1 MNSRS
6 LCILQGVMD
15 IRGASKTS
23 AKKISKAIFQ
33 TMVEM
38 AGDGIFVY
46 QSGRF
51 FYVNAAFERILGY
64 CARELEGM
72 SWKDVVHPDSI
83 EMVERRYEQRIRGE
97 EVPAR
102 YEVTFVTKNS
112 MSRIISLSPSAIFLG
127 GEPATLNIAR
137 DITERKQMEEY
148 LTAYNEFLNGLIENS
163 SDAIVASDLKGNVL
177 VFNKAAEAITGYP
190 VSEIFS
196 RRLSIDDFVTRDER
210 RRILLLLDQ
219 GTAEKPYR
227 LVGEE
232 TSMRI
237 KGGEVIPISL
247 SASYVY
253 QGGVP
258 VAGISIFRDL
268 RPIKEVQEK
277 LKTSEEKY
285 RILVENTK
293 DGIFVYQDHFFKYTN
308 PKFRELLGYTS
319 SELDT
324 MGFRDLVRAE
334 LADLI
339 EARYEKRIKGE
350 LVPDE
355 YEIALRAKNGTWRAF
370 EISPSIIEYEK
381 RPATQNIIR
390 DITQRRNQQKALR
403 ASETKYRTT
412 VEHTGTAIMLLEDN
426 QVISLVNRQFE
437 RLSGFSREEIEG
449 KTPFTEI
456 VHPDDV
462 ERMVGHHR
470 ARREGKKGVPSEYE
484 FRIIDKA
491 GRVRDAF
498 LTIGLIPGTKQS
510 IVSVMDITD
519 RKNMERE
526 LEQSRKMA
534 ALGEMSAH
542 VAHEVRNPLQKI
554 KTGIEL
560 LGSSKPLVQR
570 QKKILEGVTSGIDTL
585 EKFVT
590 QILEWTRSGKANIK
604 AYSISNIIEG
614 LLFNRADQCKVRG
627 IEVNMSFDAEHDR
640 IMVDGI
646 QIRQLMENLIDNA
659 LDAMPE
665 GGALTVSTS
674 HVPGYVFKNRIREFS
689 SDMLEICVADTGC
702 GIEEEDLEKIFQP
715 FYTCKARGT
724 GIGLALVQKIVDM
737 HHGEVTVLSR
747 VGDGSR
753 FLIRIPVDQSAVVSG
768 AAGKPED
775 LS

>member
-1 MNSRS
+1 MSA
-6 LCILQGVMD
+6 
-15 IRGASKTS
+15 RGASKNS
-23 AKKISKAIFQ
+23 ARKISKAIFQ
-33 TMVEM
+33 TMVEK

-46 QSGRF
+46 HSGHF
-51 FYVNAAFERILGY
+51 FYVNPAFERILGY
-64 CARELEGM
+64 SARELEGM

-83 EMVERRYEQRIRGE
+83 EMVEQRYEQRIRGE
-97 EVPAR
+97 KVPAR
-102 YEVTFVTKNS
+102 YEVTFLTKNS
-112 MSRIISLSPSAIFLG
+112 MSRIISLSPSVIFLG

-148 LTAYNEFLNGLIENS
+148 LTTYNEFLNGLIENS

-177 VFNKAAEAITGYP
+177 VFNKAAEVITGYAAN
-190 VSEIFS
+190 EIFS
-196 RRLSIDDFVTRDER
+196 RPLRIDDFVTQDER
-210 RRILLLLDQ
+210 MRILKLLDQ
-219 GTAEKPYR
+219 GTADKPYR

-237 KGGEVIPISL
+237 RGGETIPISL
-247 SASYVY
+247 SASYIY
-253 QGGVP
+253 KDGVP

-285 RILVENTK
+285 RVLVENSK
-293 DGIFVYQDHFFKYTN
+293 DGIFVYQDHVFKYTN

-319 SELDT
+319 RELST
-324 MGFRDLVRAE
+324 MGFRHLVRPE

-355 YEIALRAKNGTWRAF
+355 YEIALRAKDGTWRAF

-412 VEHTGTAIMLLEDN
+412 VEHTGTAIVLLEDN
-426 QVISLVNRQFE
+426 QIISLVNRQFE

-449 KTPFTEI
+449 KAPFTVI

-462 ERMVGHHR
+462 ERMVGYHR
-470 ARREGKKGVPSEYE
+470 ARREGKKDVPSEYE

-560 LGSSKPLVQR
+560 LGSSKPLDER

-614 LLFNRADQCKVRG
+614 LLFNRDDQCRQQG
-627 IEVNMSFDAEHDR
+627 IEVSMRFDAEHDS
-640 IMVDGI
+640 IMVDGT

-659 LDAMPE
+659 LDAMP
-665 GGALTVSTS
+665 GGGVLTISIS
-674 HVPGYVFKNRIREFS
+674 HMPGYVFRTRVREFS
-689 SDMLEICVADTGC
+689 SDALEICVQDTGC
-702 GIEEEDLEKIFQP
+702 GIEEGDLEKIFQP

-724 GIGLALVQKIVDM
+724 GLGLALVKKIVDM
-737 HHGEVTVLSR
+737 HHGEVSVESC
-747 VGDGSR
+747 VGVGSR
-753 FLIRIPVDQSAVVSG
+753 FIIRIPIDHSA
-768 AAGKPED
+768 AAGGGASNRED